1 MQFMLVSEKKEN
13 LSIMRKL
20 LEVKILKQH
29 FLNLHLRTLDRITS
43 MLVLQIPIKE
53 LIYNKV
59 IESSLK
65 YI

>member
-1 MQFMLVSEKKEN
+1 MQFMLVSEKKKEN

-43 MLVLQIPIKE
+43 VLLSQT
-53 LIYNKV
+53 
-59 IESSLK
+59 
-65 YI
+65 